1 MLKALTLSMN
11 AISNPVKI
19 ESDIKIMKEHSD
31 IDWSFK
37 SFVDPNIPLKA
48 KIVAIMAFT
57 SLPFVFGGMV
67 LMFGVMMLTL
77 PFVLVKDLIFS
88 LTNSTHTLKKEP

>member
-1 MLKALTLSMN
+1 
-11 AISNPVKI
+11 
-19 ESDIKIMKEHSD
+19 MKEHSD

-48 KIVAIMAFT
+48 KIVAIMTFT

-88 LTNSTHTLKKEP
+88 LTVVLSSVRHLLCNSRVRFNRDKYGTEGYFSAIYVH